1 MSVSNPSVLTKDQLK
16 RELREAGVSLPSGD
30 QRKDVYVELYR
41 TNLLKGGRGTPGK
54 GEFSS
59 DEEDSLRGT
68 TGRGSGKNKVLKKT
82 VKKAASPEMDV
93 TQLSNKELGERLEEL
108 GATVGPIV
116 ATTRRVYERKL
127 EKLLADGPGQQNG
140 SQSESDQ
147 YSDSE
152 EEEEDVEEQVQA
164 STQTSPRLEQST
176 NRPQTGV
183 RRRPAPREQP
193 ADQPLTT
200 RDLRDSPRKT
210 RGTPVKEA
218 QGLPPK
224 STRRAYPPPTR
235 EELNT
240 EEQDNLQRKPLHPE
254 GAVEPAPTKSRFSFW
269 MKLGFFLFLIVLAIL
284 VYSAMEGRHISS
296 IPKLPSNMFSKG
308 GKEVDNAV

>member
-41 TNLLKGGRGTPGK
+41 EHLLKGGRGTPGK

-68 TGRGSGKNKVLKKT
+68 PGRGSVKNKVLKKT
-82 VKKAASPEMDV
+82 AKKTAPPEMDV
-93 TQLSNKELGERLEEL
+93 TQLSDKELGERLQEL

-127 EKLLADGPGQQNG
+127 EKLLADGTGQQNG

-164 STQTSPRLEQST
+164 STQTSPRMEQST

-193 ADQPLTT
+193 ADRPLTT

-224 STRRAYPPPTR
+224 PTKRAYPPPTK
-235 EELNT
+235 EDLNS
-240 EEQDNLQRKPLHPE
+240 EDNLQRKPLHPE
-254 GAVEPAPTKSRFSFW
+254 GAAAQEPTKSRFSFW
-269 MKLGFFLFLIVLAIL
+269 LKLGFLLFLIVLAIL

-296 IPKLPSNMFSKG
+296 IPKLPSDVFSKG
-308 GKEVDNAV
+308 GKKEAASPV